1 MLKIII
7 FASLAIFAY
16 SSVLRSQET
25 EMPAEIKAPRLD
37 ITKLPEAGVPLDRPV
52 DPLTY
57 RLGPGDK
64 LTIFIWGS
72 IQAQYTLPVT
82 PEGKLLLPTIGP
94 VKVAGVLLADAKV
107 LIQKYILERYKDV
120 KVTADLIGLRNFRV
134 SVGGAVK
141 FPGIYSASSVMRVS
155 EVIAMAGG
163 FLEAPE
169 EIGEK
174 QTENPYQTANLP
186 AGPASHRNIMVK
198 HVDGTIDTA
207 DVFRLE
213 QTGNKEFDL
222 RLTDGDEILVPLRR
236 EKINIYGIFGGVKH
250 PAYFEYSPRDSLK
263 DLIDLAQGLSF
274 DADSS
279 AAELIRFEPDGRT
292 LQTVAIDLKGILNGA
307 GPDIKLKPDDRVM
320 IRTRG
325 DFNIKS
331 QVLLLGEVK
340 NPGFYAIIPDSI
352 YLTEVIEQAGGFTEL
367 ASLSEAEM
375 TRFGNVKDGDAEF
388 KRLQE
393 MQVSQMTYLEYEYFK
408 IKARSKPGRVAVDF
422 RELYLGSGKGDIK
435 LKNGDV
441 VIIPEISDI
450 VNVAGEVAN
459 PGFVE
464 YNPDFN
470 YHDYIRLAGGFSYR
484 ADKGKIRV
492 IKGATGEWQKAKG
505 NRRLFPGDTVMVPEK
520 KKINYLATI
529 RDVIS
534 ITANVATVYLVI
546 REATR
551 Q

>member
-7 FASLAIFAY
+7 FASLAIFAC
-16 SSVLRSQET
+16 SGVLRSQET
-25 EMPAEIKAPRLD
+25 EIPAEIKAPRLD

-72 IQAQYTLPVT
+72 VQAQYTLPVT

-107 LIQKYILERYKDV
+107 LLQKYILERYKDV
-120 KVTADLIGLRNFRV
+120 KVTADLVGLRNFRV

-163 FLEAPE
+163 FLEAPQ
-169 EIGEK
+169 EIDDR
-174 QTENPYQTANLP
+174 QIVNPYKAANLP
-186 AGPASHRNIMVK
+186 TGPASHRNIAVK

-213 QTGNKEFDL
+213 QTGNTEFDL

-236 EKINIYGIFGGVKH
+236 EQINIYGIFGGVKN

-263 DLIDLAQGLSF
+263 DLIDLAQGLSL

-279 AAELIRFEPDGRT
+279 AAELIRFEEDGRT
-292 LQTVAIDLKGILNGA
+292 LETILIDLRGILG
-307 GPDIKLKPDDRVM
+307 GDKPDVKLRPDDRVM
-320 IRTRG
+320 IRTRS

-331 QVLLLGEVK
+331 QVLVLGEVR
-340 NPGFYAIIPDSI
+340 NPGFYAIIPDST
-352 YLTEVIEQAGGFTEL
+352 YLTEVIERAGGFTEL

-375 TRFGNVKDGDAEF
+375 TRFANVKDGDAEF

-422 RELYLGSGKGDIK
+422 RELYLGSGRGDIK

-441 VIIPEISDI
+441 VIVPEINDV
-450 VNVAGEVAN
+450 VNVSGEVAN

-505 NRRLFPGDTVMVPEK
+505 NRRLLPGDTVMVPEK